1 MNDFFEVLEGY
12 CAAQGLPV
20 KGALSEFAP
29 GQFEVNLGHVDDV
42 VQACDDAL
50 MFKRCVKA
58 AARATGRRT
67 TFMAKPFED
76 SSGNGLHVHMSLVD
90 RAGRNVF
97 TEAGADGETGAGAEA
112 GVGAGGTML
121 GHVVWGLQQ
130 AIEQWQAGSTQWFS
144 QWVDRCMLSGKV
156 VQVQVGEHIV
166 TGRCE
171 GIAQS
176 GLLLVRDETTVHQLS
191 SGEVLRWQ

>member
-1 MNDFFEVLEGY
+1 MMTLAIDSSQAPADRDLRQLLSFYCGVAVAEAVDQWLKLPRAEVKWPNDLYVNGRKLAGILIESQTSADGDMDWLIGVGLNVSMQWHEAPLEIRERATCMSTCLGAPVDVCEVL
-12 CAAQGLPV
+12 V
-20 KGALSEFAP
+20 
-29 GQFEVNLGHVDDV
+29 
-42 VQACDDAL
+42 
-50 MFKRCVKA
+50 
-58 AARATGRRT
+58 T
-67 TFMAKPFED
+67 
-76 SSGNGLHVHMSLVD
+76 LVS
-90 RAGRNVF
+90 R
-97 TEAGADGETGAGAEA
+97 
-112 GVGAGGTML
+112 
-121 GHVVWGLQQ
+121 LQQ